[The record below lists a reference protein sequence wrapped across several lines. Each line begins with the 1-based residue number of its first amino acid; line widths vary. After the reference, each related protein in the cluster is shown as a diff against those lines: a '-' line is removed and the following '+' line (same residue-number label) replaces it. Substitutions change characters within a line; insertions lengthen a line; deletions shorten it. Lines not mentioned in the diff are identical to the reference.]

1 MTASTAT
8 GRGGLARTGR
18 TLVLGVMIACLG
30 IFAFSGSAKADP
42 FGIGLNDGLAKV
54 SNAEISAAKIGTVKV
69 KGPKRIRKGRIAT
82 YSVRIKNTGNAT
94 ATGVRLKVSGRGLSV
109 STSVAD
115 IGAGNSRT
123 TTVTVRPTKKGKI
136 RAKFRV
142 TSENAGSK
150 TVRKTVIVTVFTKK
164 VPVTG

>member
-8 GRGGLARTGR
+8 DRGRLARMSR
-18 TLVLGVMIACLG
+18 ALVLGAMIACLG
-30 IFAFSGSAKADP
+30 VFAFTGSAKADP
-42 FGIGLNDGLAKV
+42 FGIGLDDGLAK
-54 SNAEISAAKIGTVKV
+54 SGNAEISAAKIGKVKV
-69 KGPKRIRKGRIAT
+69 NGPKRIRKGRIAT

-94 ATGVRLKVSGRGLSV
+94 ATGVRLKVSGRGLSF

-115 IGAGNSRT
+115 IGPGNSRT
-123 TTVTVRPTKKGKI
+123 TTVTVRPRKKGKI

-150 TVRKTVIVTVFTKK
+150 TVRKTVIVTVFKKK